1 MDHLKSTS
9 LPPVEDKLSVV
20 LSRLERIENSLRELN
35 DIKQVLR
42 DIESNTHPNDD
53 SKSVGREDKTE
64 KVRVLFGN
72 CILVLLWKR

>member
-1 MDHLKSTS
+1 MDHLKSKS
-9 LPPVEDKLSVV
+9 LPYVEDKLSVV
-20 LSRLERIENSLRELN
+20 LSRLEKIENSLRELN

-53 SKSVGREDKTE
+53 SKSVDREDKTE

-72 CILVLLWKR
+72 CILVFLWKR